1 MTYPMITAREAI
13 AQGSTPSLFFS
24 IAKFTKDQ
32 SVASVARE
40 RGREMAGIIGMDIGG
55 RRYRK
60 RPANDNAR
68 QHLAAASRKRRA
80 A

>member
-40 RGREMAGIIGMDIGG
+40 RGREMAGIIGMDLGG
-55 RRYRK
+55 RRNK
-60 RPANDNAR
+60 KPANDNRR
-68 QHLAAASRKRRA
+68 QHVAAASRKRRA